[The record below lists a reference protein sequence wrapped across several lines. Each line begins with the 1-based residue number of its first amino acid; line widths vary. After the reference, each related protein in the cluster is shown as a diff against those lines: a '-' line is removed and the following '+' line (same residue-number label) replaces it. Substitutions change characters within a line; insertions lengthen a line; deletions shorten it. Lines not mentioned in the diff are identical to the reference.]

1 MRRPVTRHPARRWL
15 TTPFVLAVLGC
26 LVLAGWAVWSG
37 GVLDGTVAR
46 AVRTSSVYAAPGVGL
61 DVPAAQQVI
70 GNRRLV
76 VVLLGPGADLSGTC
90 HKVERAASGTLVLL
104 LDRDGDRY
112 DTYGCS
118 SLPDSGWNQKNFGK
132 AMVAESDIADGID
145 EFVDR
150 PLEAVKMIA
159 VNYDQLVKAGI
170 VPDDARTV
178 SPSLPRYL
186 VAIAAVAAVI
196 AGSALLFA
204 AGRRAGRIAAV
215 RRDRR
220 DRATASRTAL
230 SATAAVVAQQIIDL
244 DRRFGKLTPYREV
257 AAAYT
262 RLLDD
267 IAAADRREETDYSA
281 LTERAE
287 ALSQRL
293 RALVARADAVTSP
306 SGPRAAS

>member
-1 MRRPVTRHPARRWL
+1 MRRRTRLRTTRWL

-46 AVRTSSVYAAPGVGL
+46 QVRTSSVYAAPGVGL
-61 DVPAAQQVI
+61 DVPAAEKVI

-76 VVLLGPGADLSGTC
+76 VVMLRPGADLSGTC
-90 HKVERAASGTLVLL
+90 HRVERAAAGTLVLL

-118 SLPDSGWNQKNFGK
+118 ELPDSGINGKHFGD
-132 AMVAESDIADGID
+132 AFVAETTIADGID

-150 PLEAVKMIA
+150 PLGAVKVIA

-170 VPDDARTV
+170 LPDDARTV

-186 VAIAAVAAVI
+186 VAIAAVAAVV

-204 AGRRAGRIAAV
+204 TGRRAGRVAAV

-220 DRATASRTAL
+220 DRATDSRTVL
-230 SATAAVVAQQIIDL
+230 SAAAAMVAQQIIDL
-244 DRRFGKLTPYREV
+244 DPRFGTAKEYREV

-262 RLLDD
+262 GLLDD
-267 IAAADRREETDYSA
+267 VAAADRREETVYST

-293 RALVARADAVTSP
+293 RALTIT
-306 SGPRAAS
+306 G